1 MMLTRMVLMS
11 AMAANCC
18 VLPVCVYAAEHLL
31 GAFLFD
37 TPRAR
42 PEDRVPMGTIT
53 MFSKAEV
60 RATSSVVHATQLA
73 YEQCGTWPSGPATVY
88 PHRCV
93 VTKSFGSDVWLAKA
107 ATGHGG

>member
-1 MMLTRMVLMS
+1 MLTRMVLMS
-11 AMAANCC
+11 AMVANYC
-18 VLPVCVYAAEHLL
+18 VLPVCVYTVEHLL

-60 RATSSVVHATQLA
+60 QETSSVVHATQLA
-73 YEQCGTWPSGPATVY
+73 YDSVAPGPQVLPLCIPIA
-88 PHRCV
+88 
-93 VTKSFGSDVWLAKA
+93 VW
-107 ATGHGG
+107 